1 MAAAQFFVTIRALI
15 ARDELPAALEKM
27 REWLAGSPHLTE
39 VLHQSGRF
47 QDIRKSIRL
56 GVISHHDATLT
67 QNRIRFGLLDL
78 LSEIEQNGQKPLPAE
93 LAQNLYA
100 HRPDDEEYLWVQS
113 LYEELKDIGV
123 SVTRRPKDIF
133 KHYGWLIE
141 ANLLKMLTKPDDAD
155 EHPPLRQLSYMT
167 EAFQCSLRYLCYIQV
182 AQLLSEKT
190 STATENTKAVVEFLR
205 LRGQE
210 YQSFDHLNLLFVA
223 TELLQNNKMRFL
235 PELDDF
241 VTALLDRNGL
251 LCETALFLDAER
263 SRLLRGEIAENGP
276 NLDELLDQYLTGLVY
291 WLRRLA
297 FLAHYRMVSIKD
309 INLSYR
315 MGSAA
320 TRFVHLYGEL
330 HGMYTPTDGLSEDWN
345 TKTIEGL
352 FTFNQSVLLFR
363 GKNVDEC
370 LERIGDPNTYISLS
384 PLVIDQSV
392 YANKATQTPEIFCY
406 VANDPAARQF
416 DYAEFKNELALD
428 GRETVVSNKFIK
440 VRAQNNQ
447 QPKLNELYKH
457 IEQVFKPFKPAAV

>member
-1 MAAAQFFVTIRALI
+1 LPVTPPVAVEP
-15 ARDELPAALEKM
+15 DPAATPPEVPAPTGGLEKKTLVRSSVPVVGTVSM
-27 REWLAGSPHLTE
+27 QNPDSDSIVVECDLEGLSRSVIVFRWGKTEERLSPG
-39 VLHQSGRF
+39 VAMGRF
-47 QDIRKSIRL
+47 KARVADVARLKNRKMEESRCFRRAVGYYVGL
-56 GVISHHDATLT
+56 C
-67 QNRIRFGLLDL
+67 RF
-78 LSEIEQNGQKPLPAE
+78 
-93 LAQNLYA
+93 
-100 HRPDDEEYLWVQS
+100 
-113 LYEELKDIGV
+113 
-123 SVTRRPKDIF
+123 
-133 KHYGWLIE
+133 YG
-141 ANLLKMLTKPDDAD
+141 
-155 EHPPLRQLSYMT
+155 R
-167 EAFQCSLRYLCYIQV
+167 
-182 AQLLSEKT
+182 LLSEKT

-345 TKTIEGL
+345 TKTIEG
-352 FTFNQSVLLFR
+352 FSHSTKACCCFAAKTWTNASNASATRTPTFPSLLW
-363 GKNVDEC
+363 
-370 LERIGDPNTYISLS
+370 
-384 PLVIDQSV
+384 
-392 YANKATQTPEIFCY
+392 
-406 VANDPAARQF
+406 
-416 DYAEFKNELALD
+416 
-428 GRETVVSNKFIK
+428 
-440 VRAQNNQ
+440 
-447 QPKLNELYKH
+447 
-457 IEQVFKPFKPAAV
+457 